1 MDATTAYRTFCA
13 CAIDLQRPFEE
24 TPQAQQLLEGG
35 GATEKEMSSRLS
47 ELRREVE
54 RMVAGTP
61 GQIVRIGLLPGI
73 KTKRYA
79 RIRTANSTRV
89 IKPAMI
95 EEAVSQCT
103 AEGVRAELAS
113 ASKSM
118 SIIDC
123 VVKIMDREV
132 RRLRTTLRE
141 SLAFTDELPR
151 GYPEDQIV
159 FASDHLQETVA
170 EMERLKARLAKRRKL
185 RGGYQK
191 QLKERMA
198 QAEAVVLEDLR
209 RRETTT
215 QPLTINFQDEPR
227 RYNVKMRTT
236 KKTPSVTVPVFRNMI
251 RESVERKFIGTLTPD
266 TVDELLT
273 DDSLR
278 DLARIIVG
286 RYESFREPRESVSLK
301 LEAIRVK
308 KPVEESKKRSR
319 EEMEA
324 Q

>member
-1 MDATTAYRTFCA
+1 MAYRTFCA

-24 TPQAQQLLEGG
+24 TPQGRQMLEGG

-47 ELRREVE
+47 ELRKEVE
-54 RMVAGTP
+54 RIVASTP
-61 GQIVRIGLLPGI
+61 GQVVRIGLLPGVR
-73 KTKRYA
+73 TKRFA

-89 IKPAMI
+89 ITPEMI
-95 EEAVSQCT
+95 EEAVSCCS
-103 AEGVRAELAS
+103 AEGVRAELAT

-118 SIIDC
+118 SVIDC
-123 VVKIMDREV
+123 LVKIMDREV

-141 SLAFTDELPR
+141 SLAFTDDLPR
-151 GYPEDQIV
+151 GYPENQIV
-159 FASDHLQETVA
+159 FASEHLQETVA
-170 EMERLKARLAKRRKL
+170 EMERLKARLGKRRKL
-185 RGGYQK
+185 RGGYHK
-191 QLKERMA
+191 QLRQRMA
-198 QAEAVVLEDLR
+198 EAEAIVLADLR

-236 KKTPSVTVPVFRNMI
+236 KRKPSVTVPVFRGMI

-266 TVDELLT
+266 TVDDLLT
-273 DDSLR
+273 GDSLE

-286 RYESFREPRESVSLK
+286 RYESFREPRESITLK

-308 KPVEESKKRSR
+308 KRRSTEEETSKKRGR
-319 EEMEA
+319 EESA